1 MALPEDQLLARNSD
15 GGGHDGYAVSQQR
28 RKDSEA
34 SQGAGSGV
42 SAPVQRR
49 ISAPIQS
56 GISTPVQNYH
66 SVSNRARKGPP
77 MSGEQFATK
86 AWCVLKATLGR
97 STTGQARL
105 FSASLNIIGE
115 RRAT

>member
-1 MALPEDQLLARNSD
+1 
-15 GGGHDGYAVSQQR
+15 
-28 RKDSEA
+28 
-34 SQGAGSGV
+34 
-42 SAPVQRR
+42 
-49 ISAPIQS
+49 
-56 GISTPVQNYH
+56 
-66 SVSNRARKGPP
+66 

-86 AWCVLKATLGR
+86 AWCVLKATLGQ